1 MSILEFREIFSMP
14 RGRYESTRTRNR
26 RYRRSDSRS
35 RSRSGRRG
43 MSSSSWGCRDDLE
56 IFLLPDQIN
65 RLLAQPCARLLADI
79 NDNDNPLWI
88 LAYAPEYERDYNEWE
103 VAYNEP
109 RPGEPERWVTR
120 RVVRWW
126 GCYTDRNPEYTAW
139 FLERRRTLQQRQ
151 GDAAA
156 AAGPTPEEINSIIE
170 ALDASSEDSDDG
182 GTVRPHPEFVE
193 FVQER
198 LATMASSSDA
208 IDYRDHSVEIAAQ
221 VATDLRDVLRGTRKR
236 GSGTSLAPGRIA
248 KTRTNR
254 RDLLQERSLRQA
266 PQ

>member
-1 MSILEFREIFSMP
+1 MP
-14 RGRYESTRTRNR
+14 RSSRYGPSSQDSMSWPDDGSWADN
-26 RYRRSDSRS
+26 SD
-35 RSRSGRRG
+35 GE
-43 MSSSSWGCRDDLE
+43 E
-56 IFLLPDQIN
+56 IFLRPDDIN
-65 RLLAQPCARLLADI
+65 RLLHQPGVRLLADAA
-79 NDNDNPLWI
+79 DHDDPLWI
-88 LAYAPEYERDYNEWE
+88 LTYAPEYELGYNEWE

-156 AAGPTPEEINSIIE
+156 AAGPTPEEINSYIE
-170 ALDASSEDSDDG
+170 ALDASSEDSDAG
-182 GTVRPHPEFVE
+182 GTVQPHPEFVA
-193 FVQER
+193 FVESH
-198 LATMASSSDA
+198 LVTMASSSDA

-221 VATDLRDVLRGTRKR
+221 VATDLRDVLRGERKR
-236 GSGTSLAPGRIA
+236 GRGTSLAPGRIA
-248 KTRTNR
+248 RTRNNR
-254 RDLLQERSLRQA
+254 RDRLQERSLRQA